1 MKKIIYSLTHRG
13 LYSELV
19 NLALA
24 KVYADKY
31 NYRLLVNSR
40 NWNSKIDNGL
50 SDWFIPYFEETHSIL
65 TYQEKIYNNEKPWI
79 GKIYYNPSA
88 FWGYWRER
96 LYNKIFKFFSP
107 TALLSKESFQRMHS
121 GDFLSQYS
129 EGELLNAVSNSFK
142 KFYNYNVLTQNNI
155 SEKKQYINIPD
166 NYISIHIRRGDKIVT
181 GEMEDINLNIYVDAI
196 RKYSYISNNIYIAT
210 DDVTVISYISK
221 KLSDIDIKIYY
232 NKENK
237 LKGFD
242 EKTYNLKSDSVRRD
256 EVLNM
261 LFDMDMMINS
271 SFFIGTFSS
280 NVGCVVAMYLG
291 LDKCHSIDVSWK
303 IV

>member
-96 LYNKIFKFFSP
+96 LYNKIYKIFNP

-142 KFYNYNVLTQNNI
+142 KFYNYNALTQNSI

>member
-96 LYNKIFKFFSP
+96 LYNKIFKFFNP

-142 KFYNYNVLTQNNI
+142 KFYKYNALTQNSI

-181 GEMEDINLNIYVDAI
+181 GEMEDINLNNYVDAI

-232 NKENK
+232 NEENK

>member
-1 MKKIIYSLTHRG
+1 MKIIIYSLTHRG

-96 LYNKIFKFFSP
+96 LYNKIFKFFNP

-142 KFYNYNVLTQNNI
+142 KFYKYNALTQNSI

-221 KLSDIDIKIYY
+221 KLSDIDTNIYY

>member
-1 MKKIIYSLTHRG
+1 MKIIIYSLTHRG

-96 LYNKIFKFFSP
+96 LYNKIFKFFNP
-107 TALLSKESFQRMHS
+107 TALLSKDSFQRMHS

-142 KFYNYNVLTQNNI
+142 KFYKYNALTQNSI

-166 NYISIHIRRGDKIVT
+166 NYISVHIRRGDKIVT

>member
-24 KVYADKY
+24 KVYSDKY
-31 NYRLLVNSR
+31 NYRLMVNSR

-96 LYNKIFKFFSP
+96 LYNKIFKFFNP

-142 KFYNYNVLTQNNI
+142 KFYKYNALTQNNI

>member
-1 MKKIIYSLTHRG
+1 MKIIIYSLTHRG

-96 LYNKIFKFFSP
+96 LYNKIFKFFNP

-142 KFYNYNVLTQNNI
+142 KFYNYNALTQNSI

>member
-96 LYNKIFKFFSP
+96 LYNKIFKFFNP

-142 KFYNYNVLTQNNI
+142 KFYKYNALTQNSI

-181 GEMEDINLNIYVDAI
+181 GEMEDINLNIYLDAI
-196 RKYSYISNNIYIAT
+196 RKYSFISNNIYIAT

>member
-1 MKKIIYSLTHRG
+1 MKKIIYSLAHRG

-96 LYNKIFKFFSP
+96 LYNKIFKFFNP

-142 KFYNYNVLTQNNI
+142 KFYKYNALTQNSI

-196 RKYSYISNNIYIAT
+196 RKYRYISNNIYIAT

-221 KLSDIDIKIYY
+221 KLSDIDTNIYY

>member
-96 LYNKIFKFFSP
+96 LYNKIFKFFNP

-129 EGELLNAVSNSFK
+129 EDELLNAVSNSFK
-142 KFYNYNVLTQNNI
+142 KFYKYNALTQNNI

>member
-31 NYRLLVNSR
+31 NYRLLINSR

-96 LYNKIFKFFSP
+96 LYNKIFKFFNP

-142 KFYNYNVLTQNNI
+142 KFYKYNALTQNSI

-166 NYISIHIRRGDKIVT
+166 NYISVHIRRGDKIVT

-196 RKYSYISNNIYIAT
+196 RKYRYISNNIYIAT

-221 KLSDIDIKIYY
+221 KLSDTDIKIYY
-232 NKENK
+232 NKDNK

>member
-24 KVYADKY
+24 KVYSDKY
-31 NYRLLVNSR
+31 NYLLMVNSR

-96 LYNKIFKFFSP
+96 LYNKIFKFFNP

-142 KFYNYNVLTQNNI
+142 KFYKYNALTQNSI

>member
-96 LYNKIFKFFSP
+96 LYNKIFKFFNP

-142 KFYNYNVLTQNNI
+142 KFYNYNALTQNNI

-166 NYISIHIRRGDKIVT
+166 NYISVHIRRGDKIVT

-221 KLSDIDIKIYY
+221 KLSDTDIKIYY

>member
-1 MKKIIYSLTHRG
+1 MSYLLKKIPDKVKYNGILNED
-13 LYSELV
+13 SEL
-19 NLALA
+19 
-24 KVYADKY
+24 
-31 NYRLLVNSR
+31 S
-40 NWNSKIDNGL
+40 I
-50 SDWFIPYFEETHSIL
+50 FIFP
-65 TYQEKIYNNEKPWI
+65 N
-79 GKIYYNPSA
+79 
-88 FWGYWRER
+88 
-96 LYNKIFKFFSP
+96 
-107 TALLSKESFQRMHS
+107 
-121 GDFLSQYS
+121 
-129 EGELLNAVSNSFK
+129 
-142 KFYNYNVLTQNNI
+142 
-155 SEKKQYINIPD
+155 
-166 NYISIHIRRGDKIVT
+166 
-181 GEMEDINLNIYVDAI
+181 
-196 RKYSYISNNIYIAT
+196 
-210 DDVTVISYISK
+210 
-221 KLSDIDIKIYY
+221 IYY

>member
-1 MKKIIYSLTHRG
+1 MKIIIYSLTHRG

-96 LYNKIFKFFSP
+96 LYNKIFKFFNP

>member
-50 SDWFIPYFEETHSIL
+50 SDWFIPYFKETHSIL

-96 LYNKIFKFFSP
+96 LYNKIFKFFNP

-142 KFYNYNVLTQNNI
+142 KFYKYNALTQNSI

-181 GEMEDINLNIYVDAI
+181 GEMEDISLNIYVDAI

-242 EKTYNLKSDSVRRD
+242 EKTYNLKSDFVRRD

>member
-96 LYNKIFKFFSP
+96 LYNKIFKFFNP

-142 KFYNYNVLTQNNI
+142 KFYKYNALTQNSI

-166 NYISIHIRRGDKIVT
+166 NYISVHIRRGDKIVT

>member
-1 MKKIIYSLTHRG
+1 MKIIIYSLTHRG

-96 LYNKIFKFFSP
+96 LYNKIFKFFNP

-142 KFYNYNVLTQNNI
+142 KFYNYNALTQNSI

-221 KLSDIDIKIYY
+221 KLSDIDTNIYY

>member
-96 LYNKIFKFFSP
+96 LYNKIFKFFNP

-142 KFYNYNVLTQNNI
+142 KFYKYNALTQNSI

-166 NYISIHIRRGDKIVT
+166 NYISVHIRRGDKIVT

-196 RKYSYISNNIYIAT
+196 RKYRYISNNIYIAT

>member
-96 LYNKIFKFFSP
+96 LYNKIFKFFNP

>member
-96 LYNKIFKFFSP
+96 LYNKIFKFFNP

-142 KFYNYNVLTQNNI
+142 KFYKYNALTQNSI

-166 NYISIHIRRGDKIVT
+166 NYISVHIRRGDKIVT

-196 RKYSYISNNIYIAT
+196 RKYRYISNNIYIAT

-221 KLSDIDIKIYY
+221 KLSDTDIKIYY
-232 NKENK
+232 NKDNK

>member
-96 LYNKIFKFFSP
+96 LYNKIFKFFNP

-142 KFYNYNVLTQNNI
+142 KFYKYNALTQNSI

-166 NYISIHIRRGDKIVT
+166 NYISVHIRRGDKIVT

-196 RKYSYISNNIYIAT
+196 RKYRYISNNIYIAT

-221 KLSDIDIKIYY
+221 KLSDTDIKIYY

>member
-1 MKKIIYSLTHRG
+1 MKIIIYSLTHRG

-65 TYQEKIYNNEKPWI
+65 TYQDKIYNNEKPWI

-96 LYNKIFKFFSP
+96 LYNKIFKFFNP

-129 EGELLNAVSNSFK
+129 EDELLNAVSNSFK

>member
-65 TYQEKIYNNEKPWI
+65 TYQEKIYNNERPWI

-96 LYNKIFKFFSP
+96 LYNKIYNIFNP

-142 KFYNYNVLTQNNI
+142 KFYKYNALTQNSI

-166 NYISIHIRRGDKIVT
+166 NYISVHIRRGDKIVT

-196 RKYSYISNNIYIAT
+196 RKYRYISNNIYIAT

-221 KLSDIDIKIYY
+221 KLSDTDIKIYY
-232 NKENK
+232 NKDNK

>member
-1 MKKIIYSLTHRG
+1 MKIIIYSLTHRG

-31 NYRLLVNSR
+31 NYQLLVNSR

-96 LYNKIFKFFSP
+96 LYNKIFKFFNP

-142 KFYNYNVLTQNNI
+142 KFYNYNALTQNSI

-166 NYISIHIRRGDKIVT
+166 NYISVHIRRGDKIVT

-196 RKYSYISNNIYIAT
+196 RKYRYISNNIYIAT

-232 NKENK
+232 NKGNK

>member
-96 LYNKIFKFFSP
+96 LYNKIFKFFNP

-129 EGELLNAVSNSFK
+129 EDELLNAVSNSFK

>member
-96 LYNKIFKFFSP
+96 LYNKIFKFFNP

-142 KFYNYNVLTQNNI
+142 KFYKYNALTQNNI

-166 NYISIHIRRGDKIVT
+166 NYISVHIRRGDKIVT

-232 NKENK
+232 NKDNK

>member
-31 NYRLLVNSR
+31 NYRLMVNSR

-96 LYNKIFKFFSP
+96 LYNKIFKFFNP

-142 KFYNYNVLTQNNI
+142 KFYNYNALTQNSI

-166 NYISIHIRRGDKIVT
+166 NYISVHIRRGDKIVT

-196 RKYSYISNNIYIAT
+196 RKYRYISNNIYIAT

-221 KLSDIDIKIYY
+221 KLSDIDTNIYY

>member
-96 LYNKIFKFFSP
+96 LYNKIFKFFNP

-142 KFYNYNVLTQNNI
+142 KFYNYNALTQNSI

-166 NYISIHIRRGDKIVT
+166 NYISVHIRRGDKIVT

-196 RKYSYISNNIYIAT
+196 RKYRYISNNIYIAT

-221 KLSDIDIKIYY
+221 KLSDTDIKIYY

>member
-96 LYNKIFKFFSP
+96 LYNKIFKFFNP

-142 KFYNYNVLTQNNI
+142 KFYNYNALTQNSI

-166 NYISIHIRRGDKIVT
+166 NYISVHIRRGDKIVT
-181 GEMEDINLNIYVDAI
+181 GEMEDIDLNIYADTI

>member
-1 MKKIIYSLTHRG
+1 MKIIIYSLTHRG

-96 LYNKIFKFFSP
+96 LYNKIYKIFNP

-142 KFYNYNVLTQNNI
+142 KFYNYNALTQNNI

-166 NYISIHIRRGDKIVT
+166 NYISVHIRRGDKIVT

-196 RKYSYISNNIYIAT
+196 RKYRYISNNIYIAT

-221 KLSDIDIKIYY
+221 KLSDTDIKIYY

>member
-96 LYNKIFKFFSP
+96 LYNKIFKFFNP

-142 KFYNYNVLTQNNI
+142 KFYNYNALTQNNI

-166 NYISIHIRRGDKIVT
+166 NYISVHIRRGDKIVT

>member
-96 LYNKIFKFFSP
+96 LYNKIFKFFNP

-142 KFYNYNVLTQNNI
+142 KFYNYNALTQNSI

-166 NYISIHIRRGDKIVT
+166 NYISVHIRRGDKIVT
-181 GEMEDINLNIYVDAI
+181 GEMEDIDLNIYADTI

-221 KLSDIDIKIYY
+221 KLSDIDTKIYY

>member
-24 KVYADKY
+24 KVYADKF
-31 NYRLLVNSR
+31 NYPLLVNSR

-96 LYNKIFKFFSP
+96 LYNKIFKFFNP

-142 KFYNYNVLTQNNI
+142 KFYNYNALTQNNI

-166 NYISIHIRRGDKIVT
+166 NYISVHIRRGDKIVT

-196 RKYSYISNNIYIAT
+196 RKYRYISNNIYIAT

-221 KLSDIDIKIYY
+221 KLSDTDIKIYY

-242 EKTYNLKSDSVRRD
+242 EKTYNLKSDFVKRD

>member
-96 LYNKIFKFFSP
+96 LYNKIFKFFNP

-142 KFYNYNVLTQNNI
+142 KFYKYNALTQNNI

-181 GEMEDINLNIYVDAI
+181 GEMEDIDLNIYADAI

>member
-142 KFYNYNVLTQNNI
+142 KFYKYNALTQNSI

-166 NYISIHIRRGDKIVT
+166 NYISVHIRRGDKIVT

>member
-96 LYNKIFKFFSP
+96 LYNKIFKFFNP

-142 KFYNYNVLTQNNI
+142 KFYKYNALTQNSI

-221 KLSDIDIKIYY
+221 KLSDIDTNIYY
-232 NKENK
+232 NKENE

>member
-1 MKKIIYSLTHRG
+1 MKIIIYSLTHRG

-96 LYNKIFKFFSP
+96 LYNKIFKFFNP

-291 LDKCHSIDVSWK
+291 LEKCHSIDVSWK

>member
-1 MKKIIYSLTHRG
+1 MKIIIYSLTHRG

-96 LYNKIFKFFSP
+96 LYNKIFKFFNP

-142 KFYNYNVLTQNNI
+142 KFYKYNALTQNSI

-196 RKYSYISNNIYIAT
+196 RKYRYISNNIYIAT

>member
-65 TYQEKIYNNEKPWI
+65 TYQEKIYNNERPWI

-96 LYNKIFKFFSP
+96 LYNKIYNIFNP

-142 KFYNYNVLTQNNI
+142 KFYNYNALTQNSI

-166 NYISIHIRRGDKIVT
+166 NYISVHIRRGDKIVT
-181 GEMEDINLNIYVDAI
+181 GEMEDLDLNIYADAI
-196 RKYSYISNNIYIAT
+196 RKNSYISNNIYIAT

-221 KLSDIDIKIYY
+221 KLDDTDIKIYY